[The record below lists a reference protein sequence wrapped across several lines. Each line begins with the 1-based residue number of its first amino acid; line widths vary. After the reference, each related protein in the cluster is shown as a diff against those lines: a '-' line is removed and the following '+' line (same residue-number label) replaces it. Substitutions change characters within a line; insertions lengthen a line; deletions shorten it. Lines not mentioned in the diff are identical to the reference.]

1 MKKLKKIGSFLPVSK
16 FSMENAKLYVIAVI
30 ICFHILPMIF
40 VFMGPTGQSVLLNMF
55 MFMINPML
63 IFGISFFY
71 GVRLGFEW
79 KFPLIFGIL
88 STASIVMY
96 YNFSDMNYLLLSAI
110 LCAVVY
116 TLFAY
121 LFALFG
127 AFVKKLMGGD

>member
-1 MKKLKKIGSFLPVSK
+1 MKKLKKNGILLPVSK